1 MTAKQNTIMRF
12 ANANGGKITKSQ
24 AVDLI
29 GYAYH
34 CNSEQ
39 HVGAILSRMV
49 KHGLLNRVKPGHFEI
64 GMGKKPVKQKQGTGE
79 PTLF

>member
-29 GYAYH
+29 GYTYY

-49 KHGLLNRVKPGHFEI
+49 KHGLLNRVKPGRFEI
-64 GMGKKPVKQKQGTGE
+64 GMGKKPVKQKQETGE